1 MFADRLSKSRLRTPK
16 IVNRAFYGEVVQT
29 SLVVTIIFVS
39 LYVVISLVNLLGR
52 AVSGDL
58 PVHLIFVLLGL
69 QTVKNLSLILP
80 LALFIGILLTLGRW
94 YRDNEMTVLGACG
107 VGLTHFLRPA
117 WVLAFWIAAIVAL
130 LSLYL
135 GPLATALIDRVKANN
150 TSAVEI
156 GIAPGEFQRPKR
168 GAAGVFYVERVG
180 RDGTL
185 NNIFA
190 SREQLGAP
198 GVLAAGSGV
207 EYTDK
212 QTGDRYLVLKNG
224 TRYEGTPGQADY
236 KVLEYETYA
245 VRLERKRTASP
256 VVTMDEFS
264 TRALWRSDDPR
275 LRAEWQWRIAQPVS
289 LFVLAALALAFAYT
303 DARRGRFANLF
314 TAIFVYFL
322 YANLLGI
329 VHAMLRQ
336 GRLPPT
342 PGLWAVHVFIGLLA
356 AYFLWRRAQNRPLLP
371 ALRGWHR

>member
-1 MFADRLSKSRLRTPK
+1 MFADRLSKTRLRTPK
-16 IVNRAFYGEVVQT
+16 IVDRAFYREVVQT
-29 SLVVTIIFVS
+29 SLVVTVIFVS

-107 VGLTHFLRPA
+107 VGLAHFLRPA
-117 WVLAFWIAAIVAL
+117 WVLAFWAAVVVGS
-130 LSLYL
+130 LSLYF
-135 GPLATALIDRVKANN
+135 GPQATALIDRVKTNN
-150 TSAVEI
+150 ATAAEI

-168 GAAGVFYVERVG
+168 GAPGVFYVERVAE
-180 RDGTL
+180 DGTL
-185 NNIFA
+185 SNIFA

-198 GVLAAGSGV
+198 GVLAAASGV
-207 EYTDK
+207 EYTDPN
-212 QTGDRYLVLKNG
+212 TGDRYLILKNG

-245 VRLERKRTASP
+245 LRLERKPSVSP
-256 VVTMDEFS
+256 VVTMDEQS
-264 TRALWRSDDPR
+264 TRTLWRSDEPR
-275 LRAEWQWRIAQPVS
+275 LRAEWQWRISQPVS

-342 PGLWAVHVFIGLLA
+342 PGLWTVHLSMGLLA
-356 AYFLWRRAQNRPLLP
+356 VYFVWRRAHNQPLLP
-371 ALRGWHR
+371 TLRR